1 MHVWSQ
7 AGRALPLKGRA
18 VTDHQIAED
27 TLAVHEDEGRTTSK
41 IRKELE
47 PKIAEDGK

>member
-7 AGRALPLKGRA
+7 AGRALPFTGRA

-27 TLAVHEDEGRTTSK
+27 ILAVLEDKGRTTSE
-41 IRKELE
+41 IRDELE
-47 PKIAEDGK
+47 PKIAEDSK